1 MTEYGESSEH
11 KVHIGVVRVLV
22 VFPIIVVV
30 IFICIEYP
38 LSQVLHAVLF
48 VPMVPDVT
56 VLVPSGQLVHA
67 PSILRVAFPLLEYL
81 PWGHLEQ
88 TIAAPSISLTAVPSV
103 SVLVPSG
110 QATHEATLELAVLY
124 P

>member
-22 VFPIIVVV
+22 VFPMIVVV

-67 PSILRVAFPLLEYL
+67 PPILRVALPLLEYL

-88 TIAAPSISLTAVPSV
+88 TMAPFISSTAVPSA